1 MTNIVEE
8 EISPTSK
15 SSASI
20 LSKPKSNRVNP
31 TSAVESGDP
40 NRKFDDTQGI
50 STADDKELLEE
61 EALHSGSVERYLL
74 NHSAGQQV
82 PK

>member
-15 SSASI
+15 SSTSI
-20 LSKPKSNRVNP
+20 LSKPKSGQVTQQIMIN
-31 TSAVESGDP
+31 TGDP
-40 NRKFDDTQGI
+40 NQKFEETQGM
-50 STADDKELLEE
+50 STAGDKELLEE
-61 EALHSGSVERYLL
+61 EALHSGSVEQFLL

-82 PK
+82 A